1 MMAVA
6 GLDAGVVIILLAIVL
21 IYVLL
26 GMFLELIGAMLLT
39 LPIMLP
45 IVDDAG
51 WSALW
56 FGVILCKLLEIG
68 MITPPI
74 GMNVF
79 VIKGVVGD
87 LVTTSQIFRGVFWF
101 LIMDLFVL
109 GLLSAFPDLI
119 LYLPNL
125 AG

>member
-1 MMAVA
+1 M
-6 GLDAGVVIILLAIVL
+6 
-21 IYVLL
+21 
-26 GMFLELIGAMLLT
+26 
-39 LPIMLP
+39 
-45 IVDDAG
+45 
-51 WSALW
+51 
-56 FGVILCKLLEIG
+56 ILCKLLEIG